1 MVTRSLVTS
10 ALAATLLTFSLVAC
24 SDGGSSAADEDIGD
38 DALAESSESELKADS
53 FLAKWTNDSAQA
65 KDFTSLTLKAG
76 GWYEASIAVCP
87 PAPPGGVSCLA
98 MPIEE
103 SGRFSVLKSG
113 SKQTL
118 RLVPKGAAVRRYG
131 IAFAATIAVVGAPR
145 AIELTRSGKSQVLNE
160 AKSAGGVACGA
171 SQCAPGLVCCNPL
184 SAICTKPG
192 EFCAQ

>member
-1 MVTRSLVTS
+1 MFTRTTLTTT
-10 ALAATLLTFSLVAC
+10 LASTLLSLSLFAC
-24 SDGGSSAADEDIGD
+24 SDGSSTSADLGD
-38 DALAESSESELKADS
+38 DALVEANESELRDS
-53 FLAKWTNDSAQA
+53 TFIGRWAAESPQAND
-65 KDFTSLTLKAG
+65 FRSLTLNAG
-76 GWYEASIAVCP
+76 GRYEASIAVCP

-98 MPIEE
+98 MPREE
-103 SGRFSVLKSG
+103 SGRFTILGSG

-118 RLVPKGAAVRRYG
+118 RLAPEGAAVRRYR

-160 AKSAGGVACGA
+160 AEAAGGVVCGT
-171 SQCAPGLVCCNPL
+171 SQCAPGLVCCNPV